1 MTPTPNL
8 SDSMHRAQNVWRKNA
23 MLGLRA
29 EHSLLG
35 GADKDGLRVSAMVS
49 TSFLRSGV
57 TNSADKLRDL
67 SEEGWSAR
75 RKLDLF
81 RDPVDHSVRH
91 LRLTTLRMQLVAMQ
105 LAYASTPALH
115 ACAHYGALSP
125 QVSNTIPTSSST
137 RKQIQVAMDAAGGKP
152 AGAGGIDIDR
162 VLALLENTEAGAA
175 AAPPAALTTALAR
188 RSLPEGAE
196 MGADGSQA
204 VAAFGQEQEQ
214 QQEQE
219 EEQEK
224 EQQQQQQKEQEQEVR
239 PSPDCA

>member
-1 MTPTPNL
+1 VHLRCARQAAALLPVASQSAEEL
-8 SDSMHRAQNVWRKNA
+8 AAERAVTA
-23 MLGLRA
+23 AALESAAAA
-29 EHSLLG
+29 E
-35 GADKDGLRVSAMVS
+35 A
-49 TSFLRSGV
+49 
-57 TNSADKLRDL
+57 
-67 SEEGWSAR
+67 AR
-75 RKLDLF
+75 RQAAQAAAQAAAVEMAAAEAAAEALPCELHEAAAAGDAAEVTKLNG
-81 RDPVDHSVRH
+81 RP
-91 LRLTTLRMQLVAMQ
+91 M
-105 LAYASTPALH
+105 H
-115 ACAHYGALSP
+115 ACAHHGALSP

-175 AAPPAALTTALAR
+175 AAPPPALTTALAR

-239 PSPDCA
+239 PSL

>member
-1 MTPTPNL
+1 
-8 SDSMHRAQNVWRKNA
+8 
-23 MLGLRA
+23 
-29 EHSLLG
+29 
-35 GADKDGLRVSAMVS
+35 
-49 TSFLRSGV
+49 
-57 TNSADKLRDL
+57 
-67 SEEGWSAR
+67 
-75 RKLDLF
+75 
-81 RDPVDHSVRH
+81 
-91 LRLTTLRMQLVAMQ
+91 
-105 LAYASTPALH
+105 
-115 ACAHYGALSP
+115 
-125 QVSNTIPTSSST
+125 VSNTIPTSSST

-162 VLALLENTEAGAA
+162 VLALLENTEAVAA

-196 MGADGSQA
+196 VGADGSQA

-239 PSPDCA
+239 PSL

>member
-1 MTPTPNL
+1 MTPPLNL

-29 EHSLLG
+29 EHTLLG

-57 TNSADKLRDL
+57 TNSSDKLRDL

-91 LRLTTLRMQLVAMQ
+91 LRLTTPRMQLVAMQ

-115 ACAHYGALSP
+115 ACAHHGALSP

-239 PSPDCA
+239 PSL

>member
-29 EHSLLG
+29 EHTLLG

-49 TSFLRSGV
+49 TSFLRSSV
-57 TNSADKLRDL
+57 TNSSDKLRDL

-105 LAYASTPALH
+105 LAYSSTPALH
-115 ACAHYGALSP
+115 AWAHHGALSP

-239 PSPDCA
+239 PSL

>member
-1 MTPTPNL
+1 
-8 SDSMHRAQNVWRKNA
+8 
-23 MLGLRA
+23 
-29 EHSLLG
+29 
-35 GADKDGLRVSAMVS
+35 
-49 TSFLRSGV
+49 
-57 TNSADKLRDL
+57 
-67 SEEGWSAR
+67 
-75 RKLDLF
+75 
-81 RDPVDHSVRH
+81 
-91 LRLTTLRMQLVAMQ
+91 MQLVAMQ

-115 ACAHYGALSP
+115 AWAHHGALSP

-152 AGAGGIDIDR
+152 SGAGGIDIDR

-239 PSPDCA
+239 PSL

>member
-1 MTPTPNL
+1 
-8 SDSMHRAQNVWRKNA
+8 
-23 MLGLRA
+23 
-29 EHSLLG
+29 
-35 GADKDGLRVSAMVS
+35 
-49 TSFLRSGV
+49 
-57 TNSADKLRDL
+57 
-67 SEEGWSAR
+67 
-75 RKLDLF
+75 
-81 RDPVDHSVRH
+81 
-91 LRLTTLRMQLVAMQ
+91 
-105 LAYASTPALH
+105 
-115 ACAHYGALSP
+115 
-125 QVSNTIPTSSST
+125 VSNTIPTSSST

-239 PSPDCA
+239 PSL

>member
-1 MTPTPNL
+1 
-8 SDSMHRAQNVWRKNA
+8 MHV
-23 MLGLRA
+23 
-29 EHSLLG
+29 
-35 GADKDGLRVSAMVS
+35 
-49 TSFLRSGV
+49 
-57 TNSADKLRDL
+57 
-67 SEEGWSAR
+67 
-75 RKLDLF
+75 
-81 RDPVDHSVRH
+81 
-91 LRLTTLRMQLVAMQ
+91 LTTTRPLPTGEQLDPDEQQHAQ
-105 LAYASTPALH
+105 ADSGGTGRGGREAHSASH
-115 ACAHYGALSP
+115 ACAHHGALSP
-125 QVSNTIPTSSST
+125 
-137 RKQIQVAMDAAGGKP
+137 QVAMDAAGGKP

-239 PSPDCA
+239 PSL